1 MQYAIEMTSVFKHYP
16 DFTLDNLHL
25 RLPQGQVMGLVGA
38 NGAGKSTTLRLLMGL
53 IQADSGVVEVLG
65 HKLPQGQVAA
75 KQNIGYASED
85 IRLYKSETLAW
96 HMDFIKNIYPSWDD
110 VYAKDLAKKFDIKTE
125 QKLKGFSHG
134 QRVKACLL
142 LVLARRPQLV
152 ILDEPTTGL
161 DPVARHEVLSE
172 LADILRNENR
182 SVLFSSHNTQDIER
196 LSDSITFLHKGKL
209 LDSQDKEIYLDRW
222 RRVICTGNI
231 DWNNAPTSVTDIKQ
245 NGSLHELTIS
255 QFDDSIIAQL
265 TGLGLAISSV
275 DRMTLEQIFLA
286 NVFAKNRNEVRS

>member
-1 MQYAIEMTSVFKHYP
+1 MQYAIEMTSVFKTYP
-16 DFTLDNLHL
+16 DFSLDNLHL
-25 RLPQGQVMGLVGA
+25 RLPHGQVMGLVGA

-53 IQADSGVVEVLG
+53 IKADSGVVEVLG
-65 HKLPQGQVAA
+65 NKLPQGQVAA

-96 HMDFIKNIYPSWDD
+96 HMNFIKNIYPNWDD
-110 VYAKDLAKKFDIKTE
+110 AYAKDLARKFDIKAE
-125 QKLKGFSHG
+125 QKIKGFSHG

-142 LVLARRPQLV
+142 LILARRPQLV

-172 LADILRNENR
+172 LADILRDENR
-182 SVLFSSHNTQDIER
+182 SVLFSSHNTQDVEQ
-196 LSDSITFLHKGKL
+196 LSDTITFLHKGKL

-222 RRVICTGNI
+222 RRVVCTGHI
-231 DWNNAPTSVTDIKQ
+231 DWNNAPESVTDIKH
-245 NGSLHELTIS
+245 NGSLHELTID
-255 QFDDSIIAQL
+255 QFDDTVINQLSNMGLTVASI
-265 TGLGLAISSV
+265 

-286 NVFAKNRNEVRS
+286 NVFSKKRNEVRS